1 MSPRK
6 KQPATD
12 LPPMDWEKLLVGR
25 ETPPKQWWVSEAI
38 ERGTSNTELRAQAA
52 MTLLSIPIGFEQ
64 EPGSK
69 LVQVPALAKRYAAA
83 FETTEHFAASML
95 DDQKGLHPD
104 IYRVAVHTFL
114 HIWAACNAVNPPSPN
129 SRSWH
134 GEDLKA
140 ADLVPELTQ
149 AALNASLVVQ
159 DLQERGLDCDLEK
172 GPLLRDLP
180 GHPVRPP
187 KVQKAKKPPAEKSK
201 QAPVTTA
208 KPSKSMLF

>member
-1 MSPRK
+1 M
-6 KQPATD
+6 
-12 LPPMDWEKLLVGR
+12 
-25 ETPPKQWWVSEAI
+25 
-38 ERGTSNTELRAQAA
+38 
-52 MTLLSIPIGFEQ
+52 
-64 EPGSK
+64 
-69 LVQVPALAKRYAAA
+69 LAKRYADA

-114 HIWAACNAVNPPSPN
+114 HIWAACNAVNPPSPK

-134 GEDLKA
+134 GEDLKPA
-140 ADLVPELTQ
+140 ELVPELTQ

-159 DLQERGLDCDLEK
+159 DLQKRGLDCDLEK

-187 KVQKAKKPPAEKSK
+187 KVKALGKKKAQKNETASSGPTAE
-201 QAPVTTA
+201 
-208 KPSKSMLF
+208 MFL